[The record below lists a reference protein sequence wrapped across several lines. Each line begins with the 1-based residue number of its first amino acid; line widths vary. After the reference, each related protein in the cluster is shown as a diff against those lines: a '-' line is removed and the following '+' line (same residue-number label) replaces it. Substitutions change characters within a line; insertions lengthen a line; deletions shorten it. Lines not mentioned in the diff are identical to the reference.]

1 MLLFMLHVRAILRS
15 RNSMASVRNN
25 TVLFYIS
32 YVLIFK
38 NTQKNK
44 MIKLEL
50 AKLSLICFY
59 PITLFKYLWR
69 TFVIRVIYLIIVYMF
84 SFYVQLIPL
93 KCLEGDEV
101 RVGRLMKKR
110 FIDETT
116 ENNGKI
122 HLTSGCQ
129 WLTNMKNRNI
139 ISCLPKLVKTK

>member
-1 MLLFMLHVRAILRS
+1 
-15 RNSMASVRNN
+15 
-25 TVLFYIS
+25 
-32 YVLIFK
+32 
-38 NTQKNK
+38 

-84 SFYVQLIPL
+84 SFYVQWIPL
-93 KCLEGDEV
+93 KCLEEDEV

-129 WLTNMKNRNI
+129 
-139 ISCLPKLVKTK
+139 

>member
-50 AKLSLICFY
+50 AKLSLICFIRLHCLNIY
-59 PITLFKYLWR
+59 GEHSWFESSILLSYIRFLF
-69 TFVIRVIYLIIVYMF
+69 M
-84 SFYVQLIPL
+84 LIPL

-122 HLTSGCQ
+122 HATSGCQ

>member
-84 SFYVQLIPL
+84 SFYVDTF
-93 KCLEGDEV
+93 KMSRRRWV

>member
-59 PITLFKYLWR
+59 PITLFQYLWR

-84 SFYVQLIPL
+84 SFYVDTF
-93 KCLEGDEV
+93 KMS
-101 RVGRLMKKR
+101 RRR
-110 FIDETT
+110 
-116 ENNGKI
+116 
-122 HLTSGCQ
+122 
-129 WLTNMKNRNI
+129 
-139 ISCLPKLVKTK
+139 

>member
-1 MLLFMLHVRAILRS
+1 ML
-15 RNSMASVRNN
+15 
-25 TVLFYIS
+25 
-32 YVLIFK
+32 
-38 NTQKNK
+38 
-44 MIKLEL
+44 
-50 AKLSLICFY
+50 
-59 PITLFKYLWR
+59 
-69 TFVIRVIYLIIVYMF
+69 IR
-84 SFYVQLIPL
+84 L

-122 HLTSGCQ
+122 HVTSGCQ